1 MGKLVGRYK
10 HHYAQVN
17 VYYLL
22 PRQVRIV
29 NVTIQANFRRICMAL
44 YAITVFSYLSSP
56 ILHLYIDLWKGDFF
70 HLVLP
75 EYNANQPHISAN
87 LNFC

>member
-1 MGKLVGRYK
+1 
-10 HHYAQVN
+10 
-17 VYYLL
+17 
-22 PRQVRIV
+22 
-29 NVTIQANFRRICMAL
+29 MAL

-56 ILHLYIDLWKGDFF
+56 ILHLYINLWKGDFF

-87 LNFC
+87 LNFCYVALLY